1 MASISSTNLRPR
13 EPADIHSAAARLL
26 RLAVKGEPL
35 GRIVESGAQ
44 ELFAASSADRAGIWI
59 LTRGQAPQ
67 LQGVVLG
74 TEGTQIPERWL
85 KLDPNS
91 PALRGLMLSGVD
103 EILLKGSDSEQM
115 RFGPLMGAAKALWL
129 PIHLARKPLGLA
141 LMAWRDESAA
151 VETSAV
157 RAIADVLG
165 FAASY
170 NAQEP
175 EESGSFDHVSE
186 SDVLARA
193 LNAEAEIVSLANAS
207 DEGIIL
213 YDMTGG
219 VRLINDRFA
228 QFVGFTRQALSLCK
242 SWHNLAP
249 AVAERF
255 RDPAALVQRWRELT
269 NRPGD
274 ASWDEV
280 EIVTP
285 EQRRVERFV
294 RPVRDRYGVVVGRLE
309 IYRDV
314 TTQRFAQ
321 SKLIQTD
328 KMAGLGQLVSGIAH
342 ELNNPLTG
350 IMGYAQLLLG
360 RGLAQPQAADAR
372 LIYEEAERA
381 ARIVKNLL
389 LFARDARPERD
400 RIQLNEIV
408 EKTLALRNYEL
419 RVENISLSMD
429 LDASLP
435 LIVANPAQL
444 QQVFLNLVVNAEQ
457 AIRQGAREGSI
468 YVRTWQPSRGRVA
481 LEIADT
487 GPGIPADVLPRIF
500 DPFFT
505 TKPAGLGTGLGLS
518 IALGIL
524 KAHGGE
530 ISVDSTPG
538 HGAAF
543 RIELPAAEL
552 TASLVDSV
560 AGRNSQNTARSFS
573 VPRTERVL
581 VVEDEPT
588 VARLISDVLGEE
600 GYPVEIVLD
609 GEEGLRRA
617 LHGNYDLVICDL
629 KMPQFDG
636 RALHREFLAKGSPLL
651 HRLVFVTGDTLA
663 PRTLEFLESCGV
675 PYLAKP
681 FLVEELKA
689 LVAKALESK
698 VNRGR
703 AERVHRLP
711 VAKSSPR

>member
-1 MASISSTNLRPR
+1 M
-13 EPADIHSAAARLL
+13 
-26 RLAVKGEPL
+26 
-35 GRIVESGAQ
+35 
-44 ELFAASSADRAGIWI
+44 
-59 LTRGQAPQ
+59 
-67 LQGVVLG
+67 
-74 TEGTQIPERWL
+74 
-85 KLDPNS
+85 
-91 PALRGLMLSGVD
+91 
-103 EILLKGSDSEQM
+103 
-115 RFGPLMGAAKALWL
+115 
-129 PIHLARKPLGLA
+129 
-141 LMAWRDESAA
+141 
-151 VETSAV
+151 
-157 RAIADVLG
+157 
-165 FAASY
+165 
-170 NAQEP
+170 
-175 EESGSFDHVSE
+175 
-186 SDVLARA
+186 LARA
-193 LNAEAEIVSLANAS
+193 LNAEAEIVGLANAS

-213 YDMTGG
+213 YDAIGG

-228 QFVGFTRQALSLCK
+228 QLVGITRQALSVCK
-242 SWHNLAP
+242 TWHNLAHSI
-249 AVAERF
+249 AEKF
-255 RDPAALVQRWRELT
+255 RDPAAFVQRWRELA

-274 ASWDEV
+274 ASWDEI
-280 EIVTP
+280 EINTP

-321 SKLIQTD
+321 SKLMQTD

-350 IMGYAQLLLG
+350 IMGFAQLLLG
-360 RGLAQPQAADAR
+360 RGLTQPQAADAR

-400 RIQLNEIV
+400 RVQLNEIV

-429 LDASLP
+429 LEDSLP
-435 LIVANPAQL
+435 PIIANPAQL

-457 AIRQGAREGSI
+457 AIRHGAGEGNI

-487 GPGIPADVLPRIF
+487 GPGIPVDVMPRIF

-518 IALGIL
+518 IAFGIL
-524 KAHGGE
+524 KAHEGE

-543 RIELPAAEL
+543 RVELPAADRSTQPAAPLGLRKEKISRL
-552 TASLVDSV
+552 PPIS
-560 AGRNSQNTARSFS
+560 RN
-573 VPRTERVL
+573 ERIL

-588 VARLISDVLGEE
+588 VGRLIADVLGEE
-600 GYPVEIVLD
+600 GYSTEIVLD

-617 LHGNYDLVICDL
+617 LHGDYNLIVCDL
-629 KMPQFDG
+629 KMPLLDG
-636 RALHREFLAKGSPLL
+636 RALHRELVAKGSPLQ

-663 PRTLEFLESCGV
+663 PRTMEFLESCGV
-675 PYLAKP
+675 PYLGKP

-689 LVAKALESK
+689 VVAAALESATRSNPGERGHNLK
-698 VNRGR
+698 VKKG
-703 AERVHRLP
+703 VSL
-711 VAKSSPR
+711 

>member
-1 MASISSTNLRPR
+1 
-13 EPADIHSAAARLL
+13 
-26 RLAVKGEPL
+26 
-35 GRIVESGAQ
+35 
-44 ELFAASSADRAGIWI
+44 
-59 LTRGQAPQ
+59 
-67 LQGVVLG
+67 
-74 TEGTQIPERWL
+74 
-85 KLDPNS
+85 
-91 PALRGLMLSGVD
+91 
-103 EILLKGSDSEQM
+103 
-115 RFGPLMGAAKALWL
+115 
-129 PIHLARKPLGLA
+129 
-141 LMAWRDESAA
+141 
-151 VETSAV
+151 
-157 RAIADVLG
+157 
-165 FAASY
+165 
-170 NAQEP
+170 
-175 EESGSFDHVSE
+175 
-186 SDVLARA
+186 
-193 LNAEAEIVSLANAS
+193 
-207 DEGIIL
+207 
-213 YDMTGG
+213 
-219 VRLINDRFA
+219 
-228 QFVGFTRQALSLCK
+228 
-242 SWHNLAP
+242 
-249 AVAERF
+249 
-255 RDPAALVQRWRELT
+255 
-269 NRPGD
+269 
-274 ASWDEV
+274 
-280 EIVTP
+280 
-285 EQRRVERFV
+285 VERFV

-321 SKLIQTD
+321 SKLMQTD

-400 RIQLNEIV
+400 RVQLNEIV

-419 RVENISLSMD
+419 RMENISLSMD

-468 YVRTWQPSRGRVA
+468 YVHTWQPSRGRVV
-481 LEIADT
+481 LEIADS
-487 GPGIPADVLPRIF
+487 GPGIPAEVLPRIF

-518 IALGIL
+518 IAFGIL

-543 RIELPAAEL
+543 RIELPAAQHA
-552 TASLVDSV
+552 ASPVVSV
-560 AGRNSQNTARSFS
+560 ASRGGQSAARSFS
-573 VPRTERVL
+573 SPRTEHIL

-600 GYPVEIVLD
+600 GYLVEVVLD

-617 LHGNYDLVICDL
+617 LHGNYDLLICDL
-629 KMPQFDG
+629 KMPHFDG
-636 RALHREFLAKGSPLL
+636 RALHRELLAKGSPLL

-681 FLVEELKA
+681 FLVEELKGLA
-689 LVAKALESK
+689 AKALEPAVK
-698 VNRGR
+698 R
-703 AERVHRLP
+703 ARVENVHSLP
-711 VAKSSPR
+711 EVKGGPQ